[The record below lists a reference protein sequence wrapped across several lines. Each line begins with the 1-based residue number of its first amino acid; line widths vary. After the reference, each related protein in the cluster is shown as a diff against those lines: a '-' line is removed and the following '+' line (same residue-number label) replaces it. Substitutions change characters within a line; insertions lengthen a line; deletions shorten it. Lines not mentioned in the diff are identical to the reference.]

1 MDGAPPIAGGEGMS
15 APANSRA
22 AAAAAQ
28 VAPTRGT
35 KQGGTAGKTVSI
47 APDEKLS
54 LVARAKP
61 SCSGHPMLKQNG
73 PIDGEMKKSMCTVTL
88 ME

>member
-1 MDGAPPIAGGEGMS
+1 MS

-28 VAPTRGT
+28 AAPTRGT
-35 KQGGTAGKTVSI
+35 KQGETAGKTVSI
-47 APDEKLS
+47 APAEKLS

-61 SCSGHPMLKQNG
+61 SCSGHP
-73 PIDGEMKKSMCTVTL
+73 
-88 ME
+88 

>member
-1 MDGAPPIAGGEGMS
+1 MS

-61 SCSGHPMLKQNG
+61 SCSGH
-73 PIDGEMKKSMCTVTL
+73 S
-88 ME
+88 